1 MRLYKK
7 ISSSDDKN
15 RKVLTV
21 PRFVTLM
28 QKCVEHH
35 IQDSFIRKTHFSDL
49 YLLIITLDIANIKQ
63 AIKQKSKEKNKKSN
77 TDIRDI
83 SQHDAVKFLKGG
95 GDSGK

>member
-7 ISSSDDKN
+7 ISSPEDRN

-35 IQDSFIRKTHFSDL
+35 IQDSFIKKTHFSDL

-63 AIKQKSKEKNKKSN
+63 KSKEKNKKSN
-77 TDIRDI
+77 ADIRDI
-83 SQHDAVKFLKGG
+83 SQRDAVRFLKGG

>member
-1 MRLYKK
+1 
-7 ISSSDDKN
+7 
-15 RKVLTV
+15 
-21 PRFVTLM
+21 M

-63 AIKQKSKEKNKKSN
+63 KSKEKNKKSN

-83 SQHDAVKFLKGG
+83 SQRDAVRFLKGG